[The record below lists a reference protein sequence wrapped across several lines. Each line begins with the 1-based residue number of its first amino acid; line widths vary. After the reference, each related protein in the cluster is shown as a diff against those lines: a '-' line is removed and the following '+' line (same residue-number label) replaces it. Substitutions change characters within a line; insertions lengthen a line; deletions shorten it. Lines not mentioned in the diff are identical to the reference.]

1 MSDRSELDRAIVSAY
16 RTVSRGLDRSVLPI
30 LVERGTTMAQL
41 KALMAVTVAGEGGVT
56 VTALGTALAIG
67 QPSASL
73 VVEQLVRQGLVTRRA
88 DPADRRRAIVSASPE
103 GEELADELR
112 LGRRATFAEW
122 LGRLPDAEARVLAQ
136 GLEALVRATEPG
148 SGPAE

>member
-30 LVERGTTMAQL
+30 MVERGTTMAQL
-41 KALMAVTVAGEGGVT
+41 KALMAVTVAGEQGVT
-56 VTALGTALAIG
+56 ITSLGAVLAIG
-67 QPSASL
+67 QSSASL
-73 VVEQLVRQGLVTRRA
+73 LVEQLVKQGLVTRAA

-122 LGRLPDAEARVLAQ
+122 LRRVPDADAQALAK
-136 GLEALVRATEPG
+136 GLVALAGASEVPPSRE
-148 SGPAE
+148 

>member
-1 MSDRSELDRAIVSAY
+1 MSDRSELESAIVSAY
-16 RTVSRGLDRSVLPI
+16 RTVSKGLDRSVLPV
-30 LVERGTTMAQL
+30 LVERGITMAQL
-41 KALMAVTVAGEGGVT
+41 KALMAVTGADDNGLT

-73 VVEQLVRQGLVTRRA
+73 LVEQLVRQGLVTRTT
-88 DPADRRRAIVSASPE
+88 DQADRRRAIVSASPE

-122 LGRLPDAEARVLAQ
+122 LGRLSDADAQELARALA
-136 GLEALVRATEPG
+136 ALARATG
-148 SGPAE
+148 AGADTSA